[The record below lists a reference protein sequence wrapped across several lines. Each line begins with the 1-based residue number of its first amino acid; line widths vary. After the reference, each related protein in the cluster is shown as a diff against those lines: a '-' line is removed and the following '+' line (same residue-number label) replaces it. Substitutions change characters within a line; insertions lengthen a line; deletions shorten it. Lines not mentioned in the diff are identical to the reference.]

1 MNDDHQTFAMASVGS
16 LSLKGLPE
24 IYVLHGHGSHPG
36 SLSQDE
42 LHDLE
47 EKLRNA
53 GATLTDDIFEAR
65 LVLAAVNTARRA
77 QVELKWLKLRTEQVH
92 HASEGDEH
100 CNLPDSHQAPSV
112 AAEKTGSPA
121 KMRRRPNFDQH
132 EDDFPGLPAE
142 NNATPTA
149 SETEDDDNATT
160 KTMSQLSISHTDATA
175 LLSDPIEPEDTYIVP
190 EFPDDH
196 VKVVKVDWFIDSV
209 EGGVLHPLEKYLVY
223 EGRVVSTR
231 IPDVIK
237 NEHQKLGKDSQ
248 DAAIQNTAETRNET
262 EHNTPKRAFVPDE
275 PTPGRY
281 GKRAQIENA
290 LRRDFHGRS
299 FASSSQQ
306 ASQRP
311 VTGTARPVHFLRET
325 TSEHDEG
332 VSRSLPEMPEWV
344 KKNKI
349 YACERSTPLR
359 TPNDDFVS
367 LLKKIKL
374 VRVLTGD
381 DIGVRAYSTSIAS
394 IAAYPYKLSTTNE
407 ILHLPGCDEKIAHL
421 FYEWATTGHIQAVDD
436 IMADPVLATLEAF
449 YNIYGVGAKIA
460 RQFYY
465 DKGWRELDDIIEN
478 GWHLLNREQQIGLKF
493 YDDFQLKIP
502 RSEVEYIASV
512 VTYHAKQLVDD
523 GIECIIVGGYRRGRT
538 ENGDV
543 DIILSHR
550 EESAT
555 RHLITPVVEALEQ
568 SGWIT
573 HTLSVLTTNSDRDQ
587 QPVRYKF
594 ASERP
599 GHGFDTLDKALV
611 VWQDTNWPSRAD
623 DLAENPKARNP
634 NPHRRLDIIITPWRT
649 VGCAVKGWTSGTTFQ
664 RDLRR
669 YAKHVKGW
677 KFDSSGMRERGTGK
691 WLDVE
696 KWTDVKTRAK
706 TWQEAER
713 RVFDGLGLEWREP
726 WERNTG

>member
-1 MNDDHQTFAMASVGS
+1 MDDDHQALGKTSAGTLCLES
-16 LSLKGLPE
+16 LPE
-24 IYVLHGHGSHPG
+24 IYVLPGHGPQPG

-47 EKLRNA
+47 EKLSKA
-53 GATLTDDIFEAR
+53 GASLTYDIFEAR
-65 LVLAAVNTARRA
+65 LVLGAVSTARRA
-77 QVELKWLKLRTEQVH
+77 QIELNWLKLRTEQVNH
-92 HASEGDEH
+92 GREADRNHS
-100 CNLPDSHQAPSV
+100 LLDSRQTLSV
-112 AAEKTGSPA
+112 TTEKTESPA
-121 KMRRRPNFDQH
+121 KKRRKLNCDQH
-132 EDDFPGLPAE
+132 EDYSNGIPAGNE
-142 NNATPTA
+142 ATSRA
-149 SETEDDDNATT
+149 SETEDDDDAATT

-175 LLSDPIEPEDTYIVP
+175 LSSDPIEPEDTIIVP
-190 EFPDDH
+190 EFPEDH
-196 VKVVKVDWFIDSV
+196 VKVIRIDWFRDS
-209 EGGVLHPLEKYLVY
+209 EEAGVLRPMEQYLVY
-223 EGRVVSTR
+223 EGRILGTR
-231 IPDVIK
+231 DDENK
-237 NEHQKLGKDSQ
+237 NEHQKLAKDPQ
-248 DAAIQNTAETRNET
+248 DAVI
-262 EHNTPKRAFVPDE
+262 HNTVETQEHVEHSAPERAYVPDQ
-275 PTPGRY
+275 PTAKRY

-290 LRRDFHGRS
+290 LRRDFYGRS

-306 ASQRP
+306 TGQKP

-332 VSRSLPEMPEWV
+332 VSRSLPQMPEWV

-349 YACERSTPLR
+349 YACERSTPLH
-359 TPNDDFVS
+359 TPNDDFIG

-374 VRVLTGD
+374 ARVLTGD

-394 IAAYPYKLSTTNE
+394 IAAYPYKLSNTNE

-421 FYEWATTGHIQAVDD
+421 FYEWETTGHIQAVDD
-436 IMADPVLATLEAF
+436 IEADPVLTTLEAF

-512 VTYHAKQLVDD
+512 ATYHAKRIVDER
-523 GIECIIVGGYRRGRT
+523 IECIIVGGYRRGRT

-543 DIILSHR
+543 DIILTHR

-555 RHLITPVVEALEQ
+555 RHLITPVVEALEH

-599 GHGFDTLDKALV
+599 RHGFDTLDKALV
-611 VWQDTNWPSRAD
+611 VWQDPNWPSRAD
-623 DLAENPKARNP
+623 DVADNPKAKNP
-634 NPHRRLDIIITPWRT
+634 NPHRRVDIIITPWRT
-649 VGCAVKGWTSGTTFQ
+649 VGCAVEGWTSGTTFQ

-669 YAKHVKGW
+669 YAKHAKGW
-677 KFDSSGMRERGTGK
+677 KFDSSGVRERGTGK

-713 RVFDGLGLEWREP
+713 RVFDGMGLEWREP